1 MTTSTTTRPLPDFVF
16 LRPPTPAVAV
26 QAAEEEVTDSF
37 RDANTPPPQR
47 IAQIVKMW
55 LEALEGRRPIDH
67 LRRAPFGERV
77 LEQLRV
83 RRHVRPEPTSGRVEK
98 GASIISL
105 HIQPSAGDCV
115 RFCASV
121 QMGDRVRAIAG
132 SMSQHTQKR
141 RAELHQLHSSAR
153 RGVKVWAIDSLS
165 LI

>member
-1 MTTSTTTRPLPDFVF
+1 MTTSASARPLADFVF

-26 QAAEEEVTDSF
+26 QAIEEDVADSF
-37 RDANTPPPQR
+37 SDAHTPPPQR

-55 LEALEGRRPIDH
+55 LEALEGRRPIDN

-83 RRHVRPEPTSGRVEK
+83 RRAVRPEPLGGRAEQ
-98 GASIISL
+98 GAHIISL
-105 HIQPSAGDCV
+105 HIQPSASDCV

-121 QMGDRVRAIAG
+121 QMGERVRALAG
-132 SMSQHTQKR
+132 TMSQHTQKR
-141 RAELHQLHSSAR
+141 RAGLHQLRSSTR
-153 RGVKVWAIDSLS
+153 RGIKVWAIDSLS

>member
-1 MTTSTTTRPLPDFVF
+1 MTTSTSTRPLPDFVF

-26 QAAEEEVTDSF
+26 QVAEEEVTDSF

-98 GASIISL
+98 GGVNNKPAHSAQRGRLCSL
-105 HIQPSAGDCV
+105 LRIGADGREGAGDCGQHV
-115 RFCASV
+115 TAHAKAPRGAASTA
-121 QMGDRVRAIAG
+121 QLRA
-132 SMSQHTQKR
+132 
-141 RAELHQLHSSAR
+141 AR
-153 RGVKVWAIDSLS
+153 GQGLGYR
-165 LI
+165 